1 MLYINLERGKYIMS
15 VDVQR
20 VKTFNDEL
28 KRYVEKANKNAAEI
42 EFNNREIKRICDELT
57 TELGIEVTP
66 ENIATIAE
74 ERIAKIENTLQA
86 GEAIIER
93 IRQEEEAEASNE
105 ALGAN
110 TMVTDTNAGG
120 HPNAT
125 PQAQQVYQQPVQ
137 QVQNQQGYQIDQFN
151 QPVQQAPQG
160 VTQGVPQAMPQ
171 MQGVQQGVPQ
181 MQGYANVPNMGG
193 FPIFQVGNKPQQSQA
208 VPAQE
213 IGEVNLFNSG
223 AGAVEI

>member
-28 KRYVEKANKNAAEI
+28 KRYVEKATKNAAEI

-120 HPNAT
+120 HHNAT
-125 PQAQQVYQQPVQ
+125 PTQQVYQQPVQ
-137 QVQNQQGYQIDQFN
+137 QVQNQ
-151 QPVQQAPQG
+151 
-160 VTQGVPQAMPQ
+160 
-171 MQGVQQGVPQ
+171 
-181 MQGYANVPNMGG
+181 
-193 FPIFQVGNKPQQSQA
+193 
-208 VPAQE
+208 
-213 IGEVNLFNSG
+213 
-223 AGAVEI
+223 